1 MNLHEYQSKQLFK
14 AYGLPVSKG
23 KLCYTPL
30 EVEAAFDNLPSEI
43 KVIKAQVHAGGR
55 GKGGGVK
62 IAKTASEAKKISE
75 EMIGMMLITPQ
86 TSKEGK
92 LVKKVYVEA
101 GSDIDKELYLSLL
114 MDRANKCISIVA
126 SIEGGMDIEEVA
138 EKTPEAIV
146 NVQINPAVGLQNF
159 QILKVASIFK
169 IDKNQTKQLSKILH
183 GLYKVFIDKDLS
195 MIEINPLIVTTDG
208 DLLILDAKVSVDENA
223 LYKHPDIKALNDYEE
238 HDQRDLQAS
247 KFGLSYVG
255 LDGNIACMVNGA
267 GLAMA
272 TMDIIKQYGAE
283 PANFLD
289 VGGGANKE
297 KVMEA
302 FKILLSDPNVKA
314 ILVNILGGIMK
325 CDVIASGIIAAAK
338 EMDIQVPL
346 VVRLQ
351 GTNAKK
357 GRELLDSS
365 GINLVSASFMD
376 EAAEKVVNLV
386 KG

>member
-351 GTNAKK
+351 GTNAKE